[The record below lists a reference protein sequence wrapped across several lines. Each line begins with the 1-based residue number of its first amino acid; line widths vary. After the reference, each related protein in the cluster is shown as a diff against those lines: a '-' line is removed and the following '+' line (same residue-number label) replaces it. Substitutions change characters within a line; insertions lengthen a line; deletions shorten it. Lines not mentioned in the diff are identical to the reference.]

1 MPKIFIIFSQVVL
14 ISFLS
19 CWLNLLYRQNKGELS
34 FLHKYPCLWQWR
46 TIKIIVLSGIIG
58 LLAVLCLPEN
68 SIAIRLTELYGIF
81 STPKTLN
88 PQAKHAFFFI
98 IYSSFLL
105 IMLWSDIEQQIIM
118 NQHLAL
124 FAIFGLCFQL
134 LTQPQALCLQLVT
147 AAASGMIFL
156 LLAILTRGGI
166 GGGDIKL
173 LAALGLW
180 LKPEA
185 MELTAVGGIVL
196 GGLVALLALAS
207 KRKSRKEYIPYG
219 PNFIVMALLAYL
231 AY

>member
-1 MPKIFIIFSQVVL
+1 MSKIFIIFSQVVL

-34 FLHKYPCLWQWR
+34 FPHKYPCPWQWR
-46 TIKIIVLSGIIG
+46 SVKIIVLSGIIG

-68 SIAIRLTELYGIF
+68 SIVIRLTELYGIF
-81 STPKTLN
+81 STPRTLN
-88 PQAKHAFFFI
+88 PQARHAFFFI

-105 IMLWSDIEQQIIM
+105 IMLWSDVEQQIIM

-147 AAASGMIFL
+147 ATASGMIFL

-207 KRKSRKEYIPYG
+207 KRKSRREYIPYG